1 MDTGSNW
8 FDVTTGGGT
17 HGMMPAADSTN
28 ELHFFIETGGTST
41 TWGSLTV
48 NRNGTAALG
57 SATRKIS
64 AGAPQDGDTIDF
76 FTWATAGNASAFG
89 SRGTAGSNVAGANN
103 ETRGLMFGG
112 WRGHCCSTANN
123 IEFITMDTTGN
134 ASSFGTSYAAQNAG
148 ASGNDTTSI
157 FFGGSQWFGSGNMYQ
172 INNMQFVD
180 INTAGNATEFGNI
193 QSSKNQGQMG
203 SNATRG
209 LNGGGL
215 DSTIGFVTFASLAS
229 ASTFGIW
236 TEDRSTSCDNGVTC
250 LGMGGSSPSTNC
262 DQITIDTTGN
272 ATSFALTFNADLSN
286 TQYNSTNSYI
296 AK

>member
-1 MDTGSNW
+1 M
-8 FDVTTGGGT
+8 
-17 HGMMPAADSTN
+17 
-28 ELHFFIETGGTST
+28 HFFIETGGTST

-134 ASSFGTSYAAQNAG
+134 ASSFGSCYAAQNAG

-157 FFGGSQWFGSGNMYQ
+157 FYGGSQWFGSGNMYQ
-172 INNMQFVD
+172 VNNMQFVD
-180 INTAGNATEFGNI
+180 INTAGNATGLVILNLQEL
-193 QSSKNQGQMG
+193 GQMG

-215 DSTIGFVTFASLAS
+215 DSTIGFVTFASLGNAAS
-229 ASTFGIW
+229 FGIW
-236 TEDRSTSCDNGVTC
+236 TEDR
-250 LGMGGSSPSTNC
+250 
-262 DQITIDTTGN
+262 
-272 ATSFALTFNADLSN
+272 
-286 TQYNSTNSYI
+286 
-296 AK
+296 